1 MDAVSRRSA
10 EDVVDGGYAWVMLA
24 LGTVLVA
31 LNLGA
36 LSSLSVFLKPLSAE
50 FGWARG
56 ATALSYTT
64 AAVTIGVAG
73 VFWGR
78 VADRYGTRPVVLLGA
93 VAQPTA
99 LLLLTDVS
107 AVQRGFGTPQAEPIT
122 TATPEQ
128 LLALGLPAGSMG
140 PKVEAAAW
148 FVQQTGGRAA
158 IGSLADAA
166 LAAAGFRNMSADYRL
181 TRGGQV
187 PLESLVA
194 RPPDLL
200 VLGSAPE
207 EYRTALAD
215 NLRHPIIRLL
225 RQRRASLEL
234 PWRHWLCGT
243 PHIADAI
250 ERLAEA
256 RMLIEGRRK

>member
-78 VADRYGTRPVVLLGA
+78 VADRYGGA
-93 VAQPTA
+93 KHA
-99 LLLLTDVS
+99 
-107 AVQRGFGTPQAEPIT
+107 
-122 TATPEQ
+122 
-128 LLALGLPAGSMG
+128 
-140 PKVEAAAW
+140 
-148 FVQQTGGRAA
+148 
-158 IGSLADAA
+158 ADAA
-166 LAAAGFRNMSADYRL
+166 DDFRVGPLAVAPSFASNPAPPLHRSPMSEAPRSRADARASRAATKRR
-181 TRGGQV
+181 
-187 PLESLVA
+187 VA
-194 RPPDLL
+194 L
-200 VLGSAPE
+200 VLLAMVVVTSLFVGWWESRSQQHEPPEPRAPST
-207 EYRTALAD
+207 TASSIGHESQLSEAT
-215 NLRHPIIRLL
+215 
-225 RQRRASLEL
+225 S
-234 PWRHWLCGT
+234 
-243 PHIADAI
+243 
-250 ERLAEA
+250 ERLW
-256 RMLIEGRRK
+256 